1 MCACAVSDVQGMAT
15 GFTWLPPNRIPAFGI
30 LPIRIGT
37 SPVWRGCGCGCG
49 FGWAGVVWVLVL
61 KVASVDT
68 SRVHTDRTCIEATNT
83 LSCDDI
89 SDAACVR
96 VGVCGCAMLLL
107 LLLLL
112 RRRLLFVVLL
122 VGALLPAR
130 PYH

>member
-1 MCACAVSDVQGMAT
+1 M
-15 GFTWLPPNRIPAFGI
+15 
-30 LPIRIGT
+30 
-37 SPVWRGCGCGCG
+37 
-49 FGWAGVVWVLVL
+49 VWVLVL

-68 SRVHTDRTCIEATNT
+68 SGVHTDRTCIEATNT
-83 LSCDDI
+83 LSSDDI

-112 RRRLLFVVLL
+112 LRRRRRLLFVVLL